1 MNNPKPLLQSKSI
14 TGALAVVI
22 AIVLSKV
29 LGFKVPT
36 ETVTE
41 LSSIVGTIPADWAML
56 VTAFVGFWTRLVAWD
71 FDKTRLKSKTFWL
84 GLLTAIFGVANALG
98 VDTSAFNDVS
108 TAVQAIFSK
117 YAPAAA
123 SILMLIGAVRAK
135 KAIQI

>member
-1 MNNPKPLLQSKSI
+1 MKDPKPLFSSFSVN
-14 TGALAVVI
+14 GAIAVVI
-22 AIVLSKV
+22 SIALSKF

-41 LSSIVGTIPADWAML
+41 LSSILGTIPADWAML
-56 VTAFVGFWTRLVAWD
+56 ATAFVGFWTRIVAWD
-71 FDKTRLKSKTFWL
+71 FDKSRLKSKTFWL
-84 GLLTAIFGVANALG
+84 GLLTALFGVANALG

-108 TAVQAIFSK
+108 TAVQTIISK

-123 SILMLIGAVRAK
+123 SVLMLIGAVRAK